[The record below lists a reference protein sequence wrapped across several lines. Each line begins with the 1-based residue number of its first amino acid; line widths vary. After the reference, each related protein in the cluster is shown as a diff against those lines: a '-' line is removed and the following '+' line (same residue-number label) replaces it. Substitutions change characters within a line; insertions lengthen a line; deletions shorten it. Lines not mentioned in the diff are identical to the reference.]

1 MARHAPSREPLW
13 SQGEPNGTIPAKSGF
28 TLLSSPNPPPFL
40 ATFGTQK
47 RHYDPQLTTTSTT
60 TSRTPFL
67 EVRTLTS
74 HRRTTFK
81 GGRWL
86 WLSVLCQNLSVSHS
100 HVSLSLSLTFYLF
113 VSMSLSL
120 SLTLFL
126 FVSMSPSLYLKHS
139 ICLFSLHFHLFN
151 TAW

>member
-1 MARHAPSREPLW
+1 MH
-13 SQGEPNGTIPAKSGF
+13 
-28 TLLSSPNPPPFL
+28 LLENLYGRKVNLTALYRQKVVLHYWAALTPPPFL

-60 TSRTPFL
+60 TSRTPFS